1 LREETMLGAPPY
13 RNLHYDSSVL
23 AARHPDKQEQRRPDN
38 VSHAYGNISIPKLVE
53 FLMRAASEDS
63 SDIDD
68 DTRVSAADRRDALR
82 ILLSLIC
89 DLKSKATAIT
99 EGTIAPVGFMM
110 EADMDEGVRAYAAQ
124 VLASLLSVYQ
134 GRLAVETTGV
144 VANLRRA
151 LQDPIAQ
158 VRLEACKAV
167 LSLSDDIMGVRTIVD
182 NQLVVDLVKALDDET
197 PTVQEVAFH
206 TLSNVL
212 REDDSAVLTVLQHEM
227 VATMVKVLKQGD
239 LADELV
245 LFASLC
251 MQHVAS
257 LHEGKKQLLKDGAV
271 TILTLLLDHY
281 YEKVRAAS
289 AGALMSITINV
300 EAKTVVRE
308 IAMDRLGQLVLEDPD
323 DTARHHA
330 TAALQH
336 ICEAPDGRKQLVE
349 TFGQG
354 EGRAVVALVLGDP
367 QYFK

>member
-1 LREETMLGAPPY
+1 
-13 RNLHYDSSVL
+13 
-23 AARHPDKQEQRRPDN
+23 
-38 VSHAYGNISIPKLVE
+38 
-53 FLMRAASEDS
+53 MRAASEDS

-89 DLKSKATAIT
+89 DLKAKATAIT

-257 LHEGKKQLLKDGAV
+257 LHEGKKTAHEGWCSDNF
-271 TILTLLLDHY
+271 D
-281 YEKVRAAS
+281 
-289 AGALMSITINV
+289 
-300 EAKTVVRE
+300 
-308 IAMDRLGQLVLEDPD
+308 IA
-323 DTARHHA
+323 H
-330 TAALQH
+330 
-336 ICEAPDGRKQLVE
+336 
-349 TFGQG
+349 
-354 EGRAVVALVLGDP
+354 
-367 QYFK
+367 